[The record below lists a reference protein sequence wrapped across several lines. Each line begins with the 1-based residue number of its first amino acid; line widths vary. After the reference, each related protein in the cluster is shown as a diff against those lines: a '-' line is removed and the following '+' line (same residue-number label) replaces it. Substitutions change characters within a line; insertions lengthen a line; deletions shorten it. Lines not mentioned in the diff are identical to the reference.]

1 MTPGIFGPLSGAM
14 GGIFGGQQLPTG
26 GVGGEP
32 QPQSADPKRDMM
44 MAMAS
49 QLLAGSGWSPQRRGL
64 GELMGQAL
72 MAGQQAKQQAM
83 QFNSQQS
90 EAQQMAQLRKA
101 QIEQMQRGDSQFGSI
116 DPDQFTPESLAQFQR
131 TKDYGVL
138 VRRPDANMG
147 NFNPG
152 DYTPES
158 FAKFRETGN
167 IRDLQRWVTPA
178 NPVVTSVGNVPTVVN
193 PGRGG
198 APTTQTPLS
207 TLDREAVGAA
217 TVSGAEAE
225 ATAAGTV
232 TGRTGAEA
240 IANLGTAEQSAQ
252 QAIDVLSQLK
262 GHKGLPLITGAYSL
276 MPIIPGTDQAAADA
290 LAKQV
295 EGQAFL
301 QAFESLKGG
310 GQITQIEGE
319 KATQAMARLARAQ
332 KTEDYQKAVD
342 ELLAIANKGL
352 DRARQKAK
360 AAEDRQPGASVR
372 KYNPQ
377 TGRIE

>member
-1 MTPGIFGPLSGAM
+1 
-14 GGIFGGQQLPTG
+14 
-26 GVGGEP
+26 
-32 QPQSADPKRDMM
+32 
-44 MAMAS
+44 
-49 QLLAGSGWSPQRRGL
+49 
-64 GELMGQAL
+64 
-72 MAGQQAKQQAM
+72 
-83 QFNSQQS
+83 
-90 EAQQMAQLRKA
+90 
-101 QIEQMQRGDSQFGSI
+101 
-116 DPDQFTPESLAQFQR
+116 
-131 TKDYGVL
+131 
-138 VRRPDANMG
+138 
-147 NFNPG
+147 
-152 DYTPES
+152 
-158 FAKFRETGN
+158 
-167 IRDLQRWVTPA
+167 
-178 NPVVTSVGNVPTVVN
+178 VVTSVGNVPTVVN